1 MATVT
6 FQGNDTTTSGE
17 LPAVG
22 EALPNST
29 LVAGDLSEKSLADY
43 AGKRLVLNIFP
54 SLDTGVCAT
63 SVRKFNELA
72 ASLDNTEV
80 LCISKDLPFAQQR
93 FCAAEGI
100 ESVEAL
106 SAFRSSFA
114 KDFGVELEGSPLE
127 GLTARAVVVTD
138 ADHKVIHTELVSEIT
153 NEPDYQAA
161 EDALK

>member
-6 FQGNDTTTSGE
+6 FEGNETTTSGE
-17 LPAVG
+17 LPKVG
-22 EALPNST
+22 DALSNAT

-43 AGKRLVLNIFP
+43 SGKRLVLNIFP
-54 SLDTGVCAT
+54 SLDTGVCAN

-100 ESVEAL
+100 EIVEAL

-114 KDFGVELEGSPLE
+114 DDFGLTLEGSPLK
-127 GLTARAVVVTD
+127 GLCARAVVVTD

-153 NEPDYQAA
+153 TEPDYQAA